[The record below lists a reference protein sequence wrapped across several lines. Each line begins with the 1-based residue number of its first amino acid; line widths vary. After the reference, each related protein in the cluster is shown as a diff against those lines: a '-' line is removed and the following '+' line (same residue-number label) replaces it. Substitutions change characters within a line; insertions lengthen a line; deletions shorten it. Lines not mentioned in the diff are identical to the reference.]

1 MRSINWTKLLTRAG
15 LRLLIAAVCA
25 AICVAEFK
33 SRTDNGIIIFFTGIA
48 AFLLFSRTLDVIVEE
63 RTGVQ
68 ILSAS
73 PLVGIPIL
81 YFAIRAKE
89 GMMILFGAVY
99 TLCMVPMIL
108 VQVRRGG
115 KNARKK
121 QDLGG
126 EEMERQD
133 RRQNAAEDALFDEMD
148 KRR

>member
-1 MRSINWTKLLTRAG
+1 MRPINRTRLLKRAG
-15 LRLLIAAVCA
+15 LRLLIAAACA
-25 AICVAEFK
+25 AICASELK
-33 SRTDNGIIIFFTGIA
+33 NSEINGGVVFFSGIA

-63 RTGVQ
+63 LTGVQ
-68 ILSAS
+68 ILSAF

-99 TLCMVPMIL
+99 TLCMIPMIL
-108 VQVRRGG
+108 VQVRRSG

-126 EEMERQD
+126 EELDLQD
-133 RRQNAAEDALFDEMD
+133 RLQDAAEDELFDEMD
-148 KRR
+148 KQR

>member
-1 MRSINWTKLLTRAG
+1 MRPINWKKLLTRAG

-33 SRTDNGIIIFFTGIA
+33 SREKNGAIIFFTGIA

-63 RTGVQ
+63 LTGVH
-68 ILSAS
+68 ILSAF

-81 YFAIRAKE
+81 YFAIRTKE

-108 VQVRRGG
+108 IQVRRGG
-115 KNARKK
+115 KSARKK

-148 KRR
+148 KQR

>member
-25 AICVAEFK
+25 AICVTEFK
-33 SRTDNGIIIFFTGIA
+33 SSEKNGAIIFFTGIA

-63 RTGVQ
+63 LTGVQ
-68 ILSAS
+68 ILSAF

-108 VQVRRGG
+108 IQVHRGG

-148 KRR
+148 KQR